1 MQKKEYLSPEFSFMR
16 IELSDVIM
24 SSVEELSSRI
34 CDPSDWGVDPFFD
47 DEG

>member
-1 MQKKEYLSPEFSFMR
+1 MQKKEYFSPEFSFMR

-24 SSVEELSSRI
+24 SSVEELSSHI
-34 CDPSDWGVDPFFD
+34 GDPGDWGDDPFFD